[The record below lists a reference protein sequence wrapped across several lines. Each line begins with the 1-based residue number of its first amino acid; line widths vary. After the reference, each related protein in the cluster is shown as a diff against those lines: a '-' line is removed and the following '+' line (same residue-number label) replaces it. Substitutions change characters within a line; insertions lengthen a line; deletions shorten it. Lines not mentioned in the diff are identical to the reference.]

1 MLLTDSVET
10 IPCFVVAI
18 EYVYSFFGVA
28 TIKVTGKKRTVP
40 Q

>member
-1 MLLTDSVET
+1 MLPTDFVET
-10 IPCFVVAI
+10 IPCFVAI
-18 EYVYSFFGVA
+18 EYVHSFFGVA